1 MKNLPKEVDLGK
13 DPVGPLLLKL
23 AAPAIASQLVNALYN
38 VVDRMYIGH
47 IPETGAVALTGLGVC
62 FPLIMLISAFANLVG
77 MGGAPRASIMMGHG
91 DEKAAERI
99 LGCCFAALLALSVVL
114 TAFSFAFMRPMLMLF
129 GASEATIGYATDYME
144 IYAAGTIFVQL
155 TLGMNVFITAQ
166 GFSKI
171 SMMTVVIGAV
181 TNIVLDPIFIFIF
194 DMGVRGAA
202 WATVISQAIS
212 AVWAL
217 RFLCGE
223 RAVLKL
229 RRANVRLSRAVLAPC
244 LALGFAPFVMQS
256 TESLLVL
263 SFNSSL
269 LKYGGDIAVGA
280 MTIASSV
287 MQFAMLPVQGLTQ
300 GSQPIVSYNY
310 GAGNPERMKRAF
322 VLLLKSC
329 LACTAVIWALSMLCP
344 GIFVRIFTDDPALTA
359 AARLRAAH
367 LHGGIGNLRRAGR
380 LPADLHRARQLAHLV
395 VPRDAAQDNPAHPVH
410 IYHAAL
416 LRRQGLR
423 RLLRRARGR
432 RARRRDDRHAL
443 QPRVPPPAALACA
456 REAGERRALDTS
468 RASGYK

>member
-13 DPVGPLLLKL
+13 DPVGPLLLRL

-99 LGCCFAALLALSVVL
+99 LGCCFAALLALSVAL

-194 DMGVRGAA
+194 GMGVRGAA

-310 GAGNPERMKRAF
+310 GAGNPERMKQAF

-329 LACTAVIWALSMLCP
+329 LTCTAVIWTFSMLCP
-344 GIFVRIFTDDPALTA
+344 GIFVRIFTDDPALTE
-359 AARLRAAH
+359 AARRALRIYMAGMGVFGAQVACQQTFIA
-367 LHGGIGNLRRAGR
+367 LGNSRTSSFLAMLRKIILLIPFIYIMPHFFDDKVFAVFFAE
-380 LPADLHRARQLAHLV
+380 PVADVLAVATTVTLFS
-395 VPRDAAQDNPAHPVH
+395 REF
-410 IYHAAL
+410 
-416 LRRQGLR
+416 R
-423 RLLRRARGR
+423 RLLRSMR
-432 RARRRDDRHAL
+432 
-443 QPRVPPPAALACA
+443 
-456 REAGERRALDTS
+456 ERRAVQS
-468 RASGYK
+468 AGA

>member
-13 DPVGPLLLKL
+13 DPVGPLLLRL

-99 LGCCFAALLALSVVL
+99 LGCCFAALLALSVAL

-194 DMGVRGAA
+194 GMGVRGAA

-310 GAGNPERMKRAF
+310 GAGNPERMKQAF

-329 LACTAVIWALSMLCP
+329 LTCTAVIWTFSMLCP
-344 GIFVRIFTDDPALTA
+344 GIFVRIFTDDPALTE
-359 AARLRAAH
+359 AARRALRIYMAGMGVFGAQVACQQTFIA
-367 LHGGIGNLRRAGR
+367 LGNSRTSSFLAMLRKIILLIPFIYIMPHFFDDKVFAVFFAE
-380 LPADLHRARQLAHLV
+380 PVADVLAVATTVTLFS
-395 VPRDAAQDNPAHPVH
+395 REF
-410 IYHAAL
+410 
-416 LRRQGLR
+416 R
-423 RLLRRARGR
+423 RLLARMRAAKADGNA
-432 RARRRDDRHAL
+432 RA
-443 QPRVPPPAALACA
+443 
-456 REAGERRALDTS
+456 
-468 RASGYK
+468 

>member
-1 MKNLPKEVDLGK
+1 MRSVPKEVDLGK
-13 DPVGPLLLKL
+13 DPVGRLLFTL
-23 AAPAIASQLVNALYN
+23 AAPAITSQVVNALYN

-47 IPETGAVALTGLGVC
+47 IPGEGAAALTGLGVC
-62 FPLIMLISAFANLVG
+62 FPLIMLISAFANLIG

-99 LGCCFAALLALSVVL
+99 LGNCFATLVALAVAL

-129 GASEATIGYATDYME
+129 GASEATIGYAMDYME

-181 TNIVLDPIFIFIF
+181 TNIVLDPIFIFVLG
-194 DMGVRGAA
+194 MGVRGAA
-202 WATVISQAIS
+202 WATVISQAVS

-217 RFLCGE
+217 RFLCGG
-223 RAVLKL
+223 RTVLKL
-229 RRANVRLSRAVLAPC
+229 RRENMHISRAVIMPCVALGLAP
-244 LALGFAPFVMQS
+244 FIMQS

-300 GSQPIVSYNY
+300 GSQSIVSYNY
-310 GAGNPERMKRAF
+310 GAGNPERMKQAF
-322 VLLLKSC
+322 AMLLKSC
-329 LACTAVIWALSMLCP
+329 LACTAVLWALSMFCP
-344 GIFVRIFTDDPALTA
+344 GLFVRIFTDDPELTA
-359 AARLRAAH
+359 TARWALRIYMAGMGVFGAQIACQQTFVA
-367 LHGGIGNLRRAGR
+367 LGNSKTSSFLAFLRKIILLIPFIYIMPHFFDDKVFAVFFAE
-380 LPADLHRARQLAHLV
+380 PVADFLAVTATVTLFS
-395 VPRDAAQDNPAHPVH
+395 REF
-410 IYHAAL
+410 
-416 LRRQGLR
+416 R
-423 RLLRRARGR
+423 RLLRSMR
-432 RARRRDDRHAL
+432 
-443 QPRVPPPAALACA
+443 
-456 REAGERRALDTS
+456 ERRAGQS
-468 RASGYK
+468 AGA

>member
-1 MKNLPKEVDLGK
+1 MRSVPKEVDLGK
-13 DPVGPLLLKL
+13 DPVGRLLFTL
-23 AAPAIASQLVNALYN
+23 AAPAITSQVVNALYN

-47 IPETGAVALTGLGVC
+47 IPEDGAAALTGLGVC
-62 FPLIMLISAFANLVG
+62 FPLIMLISAFANLIG

-99 LGCCFAALLALSVVL
+99 LGNCFATLVALAVAL

-129 GASEATIGYATDYME
+129 GASEATIGYAMDYME

-181 TNIVLDPIFIFIF
+181 TNIVLDPIFIFVLG
-194 DMGVRGAA
+194 MGVRGAA
-202 WATVISQAIS
+202 WATVISQAVS

-217 RFLCGE
+217 RFLCGG
-223 RAVLKL
+223 RTVLKL
-229 RRANVRLSRAVLAPC
+229 RRENMHISRAVIMPCVALGLAP
-244 LALGFAPFVMQS
+244 FIMQS

-300 GSQPIVSYNY
+300 GSQSIVSYNY
-310 GAGNPERMKRAF
+310 GAGNPERMKQAF
-322 VLLLKSC
+322 AMLLKSC
-329 LACTAVIWALSMLCP
+329 LACTAVLWALSMFCP
-344 GIFVRIFTDDPALTA
+344 GLFVRIFTDDPELTA
-359 AARLRAAH
+359 TARWALRIYMAGMGVFGAQIACQQTFVA
-367 LHGGIGNLRRAGR
+367 LGNSRTSSFLAMLRKIILLIPFIYIMPHFFDDKVFAVFFAE
-380 LPADLHRARQLAHLV
+380 PVADFLAVTATVTLFS
-395 VPRDAAQDNPAHPVH
+395 REF
-410 IYHAAL
+410 
-416 LRRQGLR
+416 R
-423 RLLRRARGR
+423 RLLRSMR
-432 RARRRDDRHAL
+432 
-443 QPRVPPPAALACA
+443 
-456 REAGERRALDTS
+456 ERRAGQS
-468 RASGYK
+468 AGA